1 MRPRLLATDTGLGL
15 VDDDAPELSP
25 LILELTDARR
35 LTTKDDLIRALGWKA
50 GVRRVVDATAGLGRD
65 ACALA
70 AFGFDVVAVERAPLM
85 QALWRD
91 ALARHAPPRLRLVE
105 DDATRFLDAVAGTA
119 DAPDAVFL
127 DPMYPEVERK
137 ALQQRELRL
146 IRAAVSPDGGH
157 SDHDVVDSVLKDN
170 AALFSAAMR
179 AARLRV
185 VVKRPRWATPLGGA
199 PTHTWEGAST
209 RFDLYVTKAAPTTP
223 WP

>member
-1 MRPRLLATDTGLGL
+1 MRPRLTATAAGLGL

-25 LILELTDARR
+25 LVLDLATPRR

-70 AFGFDVVAVERAPLM
+70 AFGFDVVALERAPLM

-91 ALARHAPPRLRLVE
+91 ALARHTPPRLRLVE
-105 DDATRFLDAVAGTA
+105 DDAVRFLDAVAGTA

-127 DPMYPEVERK
+127 DPMYPDVERK

-146 IRAAVSPDGGH
+146 IRAAVSS
-157 SDHDVVDSVLKDN
+157 SDDDSILSEN
-170 AALFSAAMR
+170 AALFAAALR

-185 VVKRPRWATPLGGA
+185 VVKRPRWATPLGGT

-209 RFDLYVTKAAPTTP
+209 RFDLYVTSTSTTAPST
-223 WP
+223 

>member
-1 MRPRLLATDTGLGL
+1 MRPRLIATAAGLGL
-15 VDDDAPELSP
+15 VDDDAPALSP
-25 LILELTDARR
+25 LVLDLSTPRR

-105 DDATRFLDAVAGTA
+105 DDAARFLDAVAGTA
-119 DAPDAVFL
+119 EAPDAVFV
-127 DPMYPEVERK
+127 DPMYPDVERK

-146 IRAAVSPDGGH
+146 IRAAVTDEGRDGP
-157 SDHDVVDSVLKDN
+157 LDN
-170 AALFSAAMR
+170 GALFAAALRS
-179 AARLRV
+179 ARLRV
-185 VVKRPRWATPLGGA
+185 VVKRPRWAAPLGEA

-209 RFDLYVTKAAPTTP
+209 RFDLYVTTTAPTTP
-223 WP
+223 

>member
-1 MRPRLLATDTGLGL
+1 MRPRLIATDAGLGL

-25 LILELTDARR
+25 LVLDLANPRR
-35 LTTKDDLIRALGWKA
+35 LTAKDDLIRALGWKA

-70 AFGFDVVAVERAPLM
+70 AFGFDVVAIERAPRM

-91 ALARHAPPRLRLVE
+91 ALARYGPPRLRLVE
-105 DDATRFLDAVAGTA
+105 NDATRFLEAVAGTD

-127 DPMYPEVERK
+127 DPMYPDVERK

-146 IRAAVSPDGGH
+146 IRTAVSADDGHPDH
-157 SDHDVVDSVLKDN
+157 IAVDSVQQDN
-170 AALFSAAMR
+170 AALFAAAMR
-179 AARLRV
+179 AARMRV
-185 VVKRPRWATPLGGA
+185 VVKRPRWATPLGGT

-209 RFDLYVTKAAPTTP
+209 RFDLYVTKTAPTTP
-223 WP
+223 RP

>member
-1 MRPRLLATDTGLGL
+1 MRPRLLATDSGLGL

-25 LILELTDARR
+25 LVLDLAAPRR

-50 GVRRVVDATAGLGRD
+50 GVRHVVDATAGLGRD

-70 AFGFDVVAVERAPLM
+70 AFGFDVTAVERAPLM

-91 ALARHAPPRLRLVE
+91 ALARHTPPRLRLVE
-105 DDATRFLDAVAGTA
+105 DDAARFLDTIVGTD

-127 DPMYPEVERK
+127 DPMYPDVERK

-146 IRAAVSPDGGH
+146 IRAAVAGDNDTHG
-157 SDHDVVDSVLKDN
+157 DIVVDN

-179 AARLRV
+179 AARQRV
-185 VVKRPRWATPLGGA
+185 VVKRPRWAAPLGGT

-209 RFDLYVTKAAPTTP
+209 RFDLYLTTTST
-223 WP
+223 

>member
-1 MRPRLLATDTGLGL
+1 MRPRLLATSHGLGL
-15 VDDDAPELSP
+15 VDDDAPDLSP
-25 LILELTDARR
+25 LVLDLADARR

-70 AFGFDVVAVERAPLM
+70 AFGFDVTAVERAPLM

-91 ALARHAPPRLRLVE
+91 ALARHTPPRLRLVE
-105 DDATRFLDAVAGTA
+105 DDAARSLDAVAGTD

-127 DPMYPEVERK
+127 DPMYPDVERK

-146 IRAAVSPDGGH
+146 IRAAVSVDER
-157 SDHDVVDSVLKDN
+157 DVVVDN
-170 AALFSAAMR
+170 IALLASAMR
-179 AARLRV
+179 AARQRV
-185 VVKRPRWATPLGGA
+185 VVKRPRWTTPLGGT

-209 RFDLYVTKAAPTTP
+209 RFDLYLTAPPT
-223 WP
+223 

>member
-1 MRPRLLATDTGLGL
+1 MRPRLIATAAGLGL
-15 VDDDAPELSP
+15 VDDDAPDLLPLVLDLSKP
-25 LILELTDARR
+25 RR

-70 AFGFDVVAVERAPLM
+70 AFGFDVVAVERAPRM

-91 ALARHAPPRLRLVE
+91 ALARHVPPRLRVVE
-105 DDATRFLDAVAGTA
+105 DDAVRFLDAVAGTA

-127 DPMYPEVERK
+127 DPMYPDVERK

-146 IRAAVSPDGGH
+146 IRAAVTDDGRNEL
-157 SDHDVVDSVLKDN
+157 VDNGALFA
-170 AALFSAAMR
+170 AALR

-185 VVKRPRWATPLGGA
+185 VVKRPRWAAPLGGA

-209 RFDLYVTKAAPTTP
+209 RFDLYVTKTAPTAP

>member
-1 MRPRLLATDTGLGL
+1 MRPRLLATDAGLGL
-15 VDDDAPELSP
+15 VDDDAPDLSP
-25 LILELTDARR
+25 LVLELTEARR

-70 AFGFDVVAVERAPLM
+70 GFGFDVVAIERAPLM

-91 ALARHAPPRLRLVE
+91 ALARHAPPRLLLIE
-105 DDATRFLDAVAGTA
+105 DDAIRWLESVAGTA

-127 DPMYPEVERK
+127 DPMYPDVDRK

-146 IRAAVSPDGGH
+146 IRAAVTDDGR
-157 SDHDVVDSVLKDN
+157 DVRVDN
-170 AALFSAAMR
+170 GALFAAAQR

-185 VVKRPRWATPLGGA
+185 VVKRPRWAAPLGDD

-209 RFDLYVTKAAPTTP
+209 RFDLYITKTAPTTP
-223 WP
+223 